1 MNQISNNTPLFP
13 AQQPLPQM
21 PPEEPPK
28 KNYKTWTRLAI
39 VIVIV
44 AGAIIYAR
52 YQENKKSEL
61 INAPSPAAVME
72 ALQKSETSGKQPQLK
87 VIDKVSDENQNPQ
100 EVRTENDKIIVTA
113 QPGEGYTH
121 LARRALAQY
130 LKTTGAQDLQAE
142 HKIFIEDYLQKKIE
156 NKPGVKVGA
165 EVGFSQDQIQQAI
178 DQALA
183 LGAAQLDNL
192 HKYVQLVPSLK

>member
-1 MNQISNNTPLFP
+1 
-13 AQQPLPQM
+13 M
-21 PPEEPPK
+21 PPEDLPP

-39 VIVIV
+39 VVVIV

-52 YQENKKSEL
+52 YQENKKSES
-61 INAPSPAAVME
+61 INESSPSSVME
-72 ALQKSETSGKQPQLK
+72 TLQKSETADKQPQLK
-87 VIDKVSDENQNPQ
+87 VIEKVSDENQNPR

-113 QPGEGYTH
+113 KKGEGYTH

-130 LKTTGAQDLQAE
+130 IKTTGAQDLQAE

-156 NKPGVKVGA
+156 NKSGVKVGA
-165 EVGFSQDQIQQAI
+165 EVGFSQNQIQQAI

-183 LGAAQLDNL
+183 LGAAQLNNL
-192 HKYVQLVPSLK
+192 HQYVQLVPSLR